1 MIPFVCSSRT
11 GLTKAVIEISTV
23 VVSGE
28 GSEKETLLEKGVRE
42 LFGMMNFLYF
52 VCICPNSVSMYIIPQ
67 F

>member
-1 MIPFVCSSRT
+1 M
-11 GLTKAVIEISTV
+11 VIEISTV

-28 GSEKETLLEKGVRE
+28 GSEKETLLEKGMRE